1 MNNSRQHSS
10 GKGDSLRPVDYKKWS
25 DNWGQKFLFI
35 LGIFFALFFLV
46 ALFAGEI
53 EGGLGGVNT
62 FEVDTLPDVA
72 P

>member
-1 MNNSRQHSS
+1 MGQ
-10 GKGDSLRPVDYKKWS
+10 KWS